1 MKKRAITFIETIII
15 INLGLALISSIAVE
29 MLWGQYFGFAV
40 LAGAVA
46 WGLPNWYFSRS
57 FKANNFLGKI
67 ETLKINFFLKTA
79 LRFLFILS
87 IILVSILIFEIDFI
101 VMISAFLIANLSATF
116 LAMILSHRCFNNLS
130 NNLKQY

>member
-1 MKKRAITFIETIII
+1 MKKRAITFIETIIV

-40 LAGAVA
+40 LAGALA

-67 ETLKINFFLKTA
+67 ETLKINFFFKLIEKTNKLLRLKKA
-79 LRFLFILS
+79 KNPL
-87 IILVSILIFEIDFI
+87 
-101 VMISAFLIANLSATF
+101 F
-116 LAMILSHRCFNNLS
+116 LAYVRIHKGES
-130 NNLKQY
+130 NK

>member
-1 MKKRAITFIETIII
+1 
-15 INLGLALISSIAVE
+15 

-40 LAGAVA
+40 ISGALA

-67 ETLKINFFLKTA
+67 ETLKINFFFKTA

-87 IILVSILIFEIDFI
+87 IILVSILIFEVDFI
-101 VMISAFLIANLSATF
+101 AMISAFLIANLSATF

>member
-40 LAGAVA
+40 LAGALA

-57 FKANNFLGKI
+57 FKANNFLEK
-67 ETLKINFFLKTA
+67 
-79 LRFLFILS
+79 
-87 IILVSILIFEIDFI
+87 
-101 VMISAFLIANLSATF
+101 
-116 LAMILSHRCFNNLS
+116 
-130 NNLKQY
+130 